1 VKGTSPFVRKKW
13 DRFKKI
19 RRGYGSL
26 LIITTLYII
35 STGSEIIANNKAIL
49 VNYEGEYYYP
59 FLRYYPESLFG
70 GATGMEPD
78 YRELKRRLASED
90 RGNWVIMPP
99 IPYGPYETLLDLPGS
114 PPHPPSSVHWLGTDD
129 RGRDVLVRLLYGFRI
144 SMTFSLEVTAF
155 AMILGVFIGALQ
167 GYYAGAFDLFVQ
179 RLIEIW
185 ATLPFLYLVIIISS
199 IFEPSFHW
207 LAFILFLFSWM
218 GMTFYMRGEFYREKS
233 RDYVLSAKALGATD
247 ARIIFRHIL
256 PNAMTPIITFLPFSL
271 VGNIFALTSL
281 DFLGFGLPAPTPS
294 WGELMQQGMSN
305 IYSYWLSLSPVAA
318 LFFTL
323 LLITFV
329 GEAAREAF
337 DPREYQRMV

>member
-1 VKGTSPFVRKKW
+1 VTGTSPLVRKKW
-13 DRFKKI
+13 QRFRKI
-19 RRGYGSL
+19 RRGYVSL
-26 LIITTLYII
+26 VIVISLYIL
-35 STGSEIIANNKAIL
+35 SLGSDLIANNKAII
-49 VNYEGEYYYP
+49 VRYEGRYFFP
-59 FLRYYPESLFG
+59 FLQYYPESLFG
-70 GATGMEPD
+70 GATNAEPN
-78 YRELKRRLASED
+78 YRALKVRLASEGG
-90 RGNWVIMPP
+90 GNWALMPL
-99 IPYGPYETLLDLPGS
+99 IPYGPYETLLELPGS
-114 PPHPPSSVHWLGTDD
+114 PPNPPSSEHWLGTDD

-144 SMTFSLEVTAF
+144 SMTFSLEVTIF
-155 AMILGVFIGALQ
+155 ATILGVFIGALQ
-167 GYYAGAFDLFVQ
+167 GYYGGKFDLLVQ

-185 ATLPFLYLVIIISS
+185 ATLPFLYIVIIISS

-207 LAFILFLFSWM
+207 LAFMLFLFSWM

-233 RDYVLSAKALGATD
+233 RDYVMAAKALGATD
-247 ARIIFRHIL
+247 TRIIFRHIL
-256 PNAMTPIITFLPFSL
+256 PNALTPIITFLPFSL

-294 WGELMQQGMSN
+294 WGELMQQGMGN

-337 DPREYQRMV
+337 DPRQYQRLV

>member
-1 VKGTSPFVRKKW
+1 MTGTSPFVRKKW
-13 DRFKKI
+13 ERFKRI

-26 LIITTLYII
+26 LIIVTLYLI
-35 STGSEIIANNKAIL
+35 SLGSELIANNKAIL
-49 VNYEGEYYYP
+49 VRYDGRYFYP

-70 GATGMEPD
+70 GATNAEPN
-78 YRELKRRLASED
+78 YRALKRRLASEGM
-90 RGNWVIMPP
+90 GNWVIMPP
-99 IPYGPYETLLDLPGS
+99 IPYGPYETLLDLPGN
-114 PPHPPSSVHWLGTDD
+114 PPHPPSSEHWLGTDD

-144 SMTFSLEVTAF
+144 SMTFSLEVTVLAT
-155 AMILGVFIGALQ
+155 ALGVFIGALQ
-167 GYYAGAFDLFVQ
+167 GYYGGKFDILVQ

-185 ATLPFLYLVIIISS
+185 ATLPFLYIVIIVSS
-199 IFEPSFHW
+199 IFKPSFHW
-207 LAFILFLFSWM
+207 LVFILFLFNWM

-233 RDYVLSAKALGATD
+233 RDYVPAARALGATD
-247 ARIIFRHIL
+247 TRIIFGHIL
-256 PNAMTPIITFLPFSL
+256 PNALTPIITFLPFSL

-294 WGELMQQGMSN
+294 WGELMQQGMGN

-337 DPREYQRMV
+337 DPREYQRLV